1 MSVLLSV
8 VCCVLIAPANP
19 VTAFPRPA
27 TSIGSRDYV
36 TGAPV
41 AAKIAYEYVN
51 CPLQHCQQRGA
62 GLGNSWDDDHVLAN
76 HEGSEVH
83 QGKINIARQ
92 VAMHM
97 LRFSANARDVHMLR
111 TLSRRALGDAV
122 NAHDRGVEV
131 ATVASLGEVAQLR
144 RVAGESGHQRERMVV

>member
-51 CPLQHCQQRGA
+51 CPLQ
-62 GLGNSWDDDHVLAN
+62 
-76 HEGSEVH
+76 
-83 QGKINIARQ
+83 
-92 VAMHM
+92 
-97 LRFSANARDVHMLR
+97 
-111 TLSRRALGDAV
+111 AV
-122 NAHDRGVEV
+122 VVCTGQCAFYTHTTVQLLPSP
-131 ATVASLGEVAQLR
+131 ATVP
-144 RVAGESGHQRERMVV
+144 VAGR